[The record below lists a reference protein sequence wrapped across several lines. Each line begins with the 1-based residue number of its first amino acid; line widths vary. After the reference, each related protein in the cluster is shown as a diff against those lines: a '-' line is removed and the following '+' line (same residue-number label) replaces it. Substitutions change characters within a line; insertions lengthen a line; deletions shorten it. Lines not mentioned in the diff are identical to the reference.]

1 MYRNNHTAMLLFIR
15 GDNVNKETADRL
27 FEYRKI
33 NGFSQE
39 EVAAKIGV
47 SRQAIS
53 KWERGESSPDTDN
66 LIALAQLYKITID
79 ELINGK
85 NEPKKAENSDTDN
98 TAYQYQ
104 KEQETENTQ
113 NDTDAKSK
121 TENVSFKNGIHIHD
135 GKDTVDIDFSG
146 IHVENKN
153 GESVHVGLNGI
164 QVDGIDD
171 KHIFQRGKKDS
182 KKEKLF
188 HALFPLCVIIAYL
201 ILGFTFEQGWALGW
215 LLLFVIPI
223 VESMISAIK
232 TKNPSAFAYPVL
244 VAGIYLTIGM
254 LERVW
259 HPTWIMFLTI
269 PVYYIISDFFKPDKK
284 I

>member
-1 MYRNNHTAMLLFIR
+1 M
-15 GDNVNKETADRL
+15 NKETANRL

-85 NEPKKAENSDTDN
+85 NEPQKAENSDTDN

-104 KEQETENTQ
+104 KEQETEN
-113 NDTDAKSK
+113 NNSERKSP
-121 TENVSFKNGIHIHD
+121 TEGINFKNGIHFYD
-135 GKDTVDIDFSG
+135 EEDTVNIDFSG
-146 IHVENKN
+146 IHVESKN

-171 KHIFQRGKKDS
+171 KHIFQRGKK
-182 KKEKLF
+182 EKLF
-188 HALFPLCVIIAYL
+188 HALLPLCVITAYL

-254 LERVW
+254 LEKVW

-269 PVYYIISDFFKPDKK
+269 PVYYIISDFFRSDNNG
-284 I
+284 